1 MLMLR
6 MSCGYWPFA
15 LDVEWPRTIVCGPR
29 KSIQIA
35 QDILLSFVLKY
46 TVQAVITPYKVV

>member
-35 QDILLSFVLKY
+35 QEVFLSFVLKY